1 MESQLALDAIVEVGI
16 LLLALASIV
25 AILTKYVR
33 LPYSVLLVIVGFFV
47 GRIGFLAPLHI
58 KPEVV
63 MVLFLPPLLFESAIH
78 INFAILR
85 RLLKFVILFALP
97 GVILCALLI
106 ALLMHIAV
114 PLPLASLLVFG
125 AIVSA
130 TDPLSVISLF
140 KENRVA
146 QRISLLVEGES
157 LFNDATAVV
166 LFRVLIGFALAGALT
181 APMWQTVNSGLVSLT
196 VMLVGGIAVGLTL
209 GLAFSKLFQQVD
221 DHLIEITM
229 SVILAYLTY
238 LAAEFVHVSGVIAV
252 VVVGLVIGNY
262 GMTKGM
268 TVTTRVPLL
277 SFWGYVAFVV
287 NSLIFILIG
296 IEVNKSG
303 LTGFPLWEVGFGF
316 LVVLVARALTVTV
329 FSWLGNRFGTQRV
342 RANDQAV
349 LIWGGVKGSLS
360 MALALSLPLTLT
372 ARSELI
378 NLVFGVVV
386 LSLLVQGLTM
396 RPLLKMLGL
405 AGRVEEDK
413 GQYERIVARM
423 VAAQRAIAELERL
436 KEAHTLP
443 RQFYQKFYASL
454 EETVHQG
461 EAELA
466 QLLSEKPQL
475 AADYQRTVQL
485 AVLHARKAA
494 LAALVR
500 DGLVHPS
507 SVREQLRSIDDEI
520 FNLTS

>member
-1 MESQLALDAIVEVGI
+1 MEAGI
-16 LLLALASIV
+16 LLLALASLV
-25 AILTKYVR
+25 AIVTKYIR
-33 LPYSVLLVIVGFFV
+33 LPYSVLLVVVGFFV
-47 GRIGFLAPLHI
+47 GRISFLAPLHI

-63 MVLFLPPLLFESAIH
+63 LVLVLPPLLFESALH
-78 INFAILR
+78 INFAALR
-85 RLLKFVILFALP
+85 RLLKFVVLLALP
-97 GVILCALLI
+97 GVMFCALVV
-106 ALLMHIAV
+106 ALLMRIAV

-130 TDPLSVISLF
+130 TDPISVLSLF

-157 LFNDATAVV
+157 LFNDATAIV
-166 LFRVLIGFALAGALT
+166 LFRVLITFALAGALS
-181 APMWQTVNSGLVSLT
+181 APLWDAVNSGLVELA
-196 VMLVGGIAVGLTL
+196 VMLVGGIAVGLML

-221 DHLIEITM
+221 DHLVEITM

-238 LAAEFVHVSGVIAV
+238 VAAEFIHVSGVIAV

-262 GMTKGM
+262 GMAKGM

-277 SFWGYVAFVV
+277 SFWSYIAFVV

-296 IEVNKSG
+296 IEVNRSA
-303 LTGFPLWEVGFGF
+303 LTSFPLWEVGFGF
-316 LVVLVARALTVTV
+316 LAVLVARALTVAL

-342 RANDQAV
+342 AAADQGV

-360 MALALSLPLTLT
+360 MALALSLPLALG

-386 LSLLVQGLTM
+386 LSLLVQGLSM
-396 RPLLKMLGL
+396 RPLLKLLGL

-413 GQYERIVARM
+413 GQYERVLARM
-423 VAAQRAIAELERL
+423 VAAQRAIGELERL
-436 KEAHTLP
+436 KDAHALP
-443 RQFYQKFYASL
+443 QQLYQKFHLSL
-454 EETVHQG
+454 EETVRQG

-466 QLLSEKPQL
+466 ELLADKPQL

-485 AVLHARKAA
+485 AILHARKAA
-494 LAALVR
+494 LSALER
-500 DGLVHPS
+500 DGIVHS
-507 SVREQLRSIDDEI
+507 TSVREQLRSIDDEI
-520 FNLTS
+520 FKLTS